1 MADLEG
7 FEPPHTWTKTRCLTA
22 WLQVKNG
29 EMRRNWTA
37 DTVSFNHMLYL
48 LSYHPLNG
56 RRGRTWT
63 YDPCAPNAVLC
74 QTELLSANGAL
85 GRIRTSE
92 PEGDGLQPP
101 VFNQTS
107 LPTHFFFFGEIRRT
121 RTFNLLSR
129 NQMLYPIELQ
139 SHWLQRRDLNPWLP
153 GYEPGE
159 LPLFYSAINIL
170 AETEG
175 FEPPHG
181 FHRLPVF
188 KTGLFGLL
196 SMSPKLVPKEGL
208 EPSRL
213 STLVPK
219 TSVSTIFTTRA

>member
-107 LPTHFFFFGEIRRT
+107 LPTHFFF
-121 RTFNLLSR
+121 LV
-129 NQMLYPIELQ
+129 
-139 SHWLQRRDLNPWLP
+139 
-153 GYEPGE
+153 
-159 LPLFYSAINIL
+159 
-170 AETEG
+170 
-175 FEPPHG
+175 
-181 FHRLPVF
+181 RL
-188 KTGLFGLL
+188 
-196 SMSPKLVPKEGL
+196 EGL
-208 EPSRL
+208 EPSTFWVVIKCSIQLSYNPIGCRDGIWTRDFL
-213 STLVPK
+213 VMSQANYRCSTL
-219 TSVSTIFTTRA
+219 R